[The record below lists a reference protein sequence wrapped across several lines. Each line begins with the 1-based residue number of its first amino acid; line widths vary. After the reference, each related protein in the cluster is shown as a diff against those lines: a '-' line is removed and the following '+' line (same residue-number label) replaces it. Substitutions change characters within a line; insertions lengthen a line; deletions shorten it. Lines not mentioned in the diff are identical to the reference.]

1 LFEGDFEHGRNPI
14 GSVVAWHYR
23 ELKGK
28 HEMDSERWGQI
39 EALYHAALERGEG
52 ERRAAFL
59 QEACGED
66 QELRREVESLLSS
79 GAAAGTCMAAAAME
93 VAAEALVARRA
104 GKE

>member
-1 LFEGDFEHGRNPI
+1 
-14 GSVVAWHYR
+14 
-23 ELKGK
+23 
-28 HEMDSERWGQI
+28 MDSERWGQI
-39 EALYHAALERGEG
+39 EALYHAALERSEG